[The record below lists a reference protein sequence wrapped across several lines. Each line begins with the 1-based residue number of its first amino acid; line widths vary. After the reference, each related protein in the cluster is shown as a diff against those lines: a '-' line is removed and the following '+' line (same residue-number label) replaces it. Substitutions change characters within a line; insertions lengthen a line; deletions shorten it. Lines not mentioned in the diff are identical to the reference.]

1 MQLTTVTAYRK
12 TASAQCILKQ
22 KNTEKKLINEIQKK
36 KSLMELNK
44 RKRKVRI
51 GSLAVIIDN
60 ARSCIAFSLWIM

>member
-36 KSLMELNK
+36 KKSHGTQQTK
-44 RKRKVRI
+44 TQ
-51 GSLAVIIDN
+51 S
-60 ARSCIAFSLWIM
+60 